1 MPYDMKKEG
10 GGYKV
15 YGPSGPKSKKPLT
28 LQKAKAQIRALYA
41 NTQEERQDGRK

>member
-1 MPYDMKKEG
+1 MPYTMKKEG

-28 LQKAKAQIRALYA
+28 LRKAKAQIAILESKMK
-41 NTQEERQDGRK
+41 TEK

>member
-1 MPYDMKKEG
+1 MPYTMKKEG

-28 LQKAKAQIRALYA
+28 LRKAKAQIGLLHRKEK
-41 NTQEERQDGRK
+41 EE